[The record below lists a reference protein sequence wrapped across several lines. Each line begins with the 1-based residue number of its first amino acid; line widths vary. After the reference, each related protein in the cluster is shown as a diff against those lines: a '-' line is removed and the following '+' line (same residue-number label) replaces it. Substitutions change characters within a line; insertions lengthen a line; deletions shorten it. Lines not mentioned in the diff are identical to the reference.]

1 MKWMVLPVMHD
12 VKTGPMTDRE
22 KMLSGNRYNPTDGEL
37 EEIRLNVHSQL
48 NRYNLTRDDEQKL
61 RREILESITGY
72 FGEHVII
79 QPPVY
84 FDYGNLFIGDGSFIN
99 FRFTAID
106 CAKIE
111 IGENVLIGPGV
122 TLATAMHPMLA
133 EERKTKRH
141 PDGKIYGMEYALP
154 VRIGNHVWIGSS
166 AVILPG
172 VSIGE
177 GTVIGAGSVVTRDIP
192 EGVLAV
198 GNPCRVV
205 RKLTKEDAVRI
216 K

>member
-1 MKWMVLPVMHD
+1 MMRDGEGK
-12 VKTGPMTDRE
+12 GMTDRE
-22 KMLSGNRYNPTDGEL
+22 KMLSGKLYNPADGEL
-37 EEIRLNVHSQL
+37 EKIRTYVHSQL
-48 NRYNLTRDDEQKL
+48 KRYNLSEDGEQEL
-61 RREILESITGY
+61 RRGILEDITGAL
-72 FGEHVII
+72 GEHVVI
-79 QPPVY
+79 QPPVC

-122 TLATAMHPMLA
+122 TVATAMHPMLA
-133 EERKTKRH
+133 DERRTKRH
-141 PDGKIYGMEYALP
+141 PDGKIYGIEYALP
-154 VRIGNHVWIGSS
+154 VRIESHVWIGSG

-172 VSIGE
+172 VSIGA

-192 EGVLAV
+192 GGVLAV

-205 RKLTKEDAVRI
+205 RKLTKEDSVRQKPGI
-216 K
+216 